1 MNFEK
6 PVLSG
11 MFGKTPPREV
21 IKLFDNTCGELES
34 NQHRGEVLSQD
45 NLCGKLH
52 QHGEVNQPG
61 QLNQPCQ
68 LNHHG
73 QHHKPGEIIQS
84 VNVTKPSKLN
94 QHNSDIQ
101 FSNGNQSSKF
111 ADDWQHRDIN
121 ELSDDTLTDQASHTF
136 NQEFIVSQAFHEESE
151 PSHTFDEES
160 LAIHTLN
167 QESKSK
173 DITKSK
179 TDSKLSKSHLK
190 KGKNQTLKE
199 EQASIALKFRET
211 ISVFENCDGI
221 KMYQCKLC
229 KECSFHFIRKLNF

>member
-1 MNFEK
+1 M
-6 PVLSG
+6 
-11 MFGKTPPREV
+11 
-21 IKLFDNTCGELES
+21 
-34 NQHRGEVLSQD
+34 
-45 NLCGKLH
+45 
-52 QHGEVNQPG
+52 
-61 QLNQPCQ
+61 
-68 LNHHG
+68 
-73 QHHKPGEIIQS
+73 
-84 VNVTKPSKLN
+84 NVTKPSKLN

-101 FSNGNQSSKF
+101 FSNGNQSSEVKNYVQLSHFSKF

-136 NQEFIVSQAFHEESE
+136 NQELIVSQAFHEESE

-160 LAIHTLN
+160 LAIHILN

-229 KECSFHFIRKLNF
+229 KECSFHFIE